1 MMERTL
7 WLFVFISEINVSALH
22 SLVCMFQSFSRE
34 EENKAK
40 EEIISKLSKTIENA
54 EKAMEMLEKVR

>member
-1 MMERTL
+1 MEK
-7 WLFVFISEINVSALH
+7 INLSALH

-40 EEIISKLSKTIENA
+40 EEIISKLSKTLQNA